1 MTVEGL
7 AFLATI
13 EVRQLVASWPRVI
26 GKTESERFLSWS
38 IASGQHV
45 RLIRR
50 WYWPLLKNEIIYA
63 DGTIAPKASEYIAV
77 MAMNGR
83 K

>member
-13 EVRQLVASWPRVI
+13 EVRQLVASWPRVT
-26 GKTESERFLSWS
+26 GKTDIERMESWA
-38 IASGQHV
+38 IASGQHR

-50 WYWPLLKNEIIYA
+50 WYLPLLKNEIIYP
-63 DGTIAPKASEYIAV
+63 DGTIASKASEYIAV